1 MCQAAYKAYACSD
14 FWAGVYC
21 LAFTGVCAD
30 AQSCNAQIDEAASRT
45 GTSTVVGVCVT
56 PKPTDQLVLPAMVKK
71 PSKPL
76 LLLPLLSLLLCLPI
90 SPKVLIHPSPSPFPL
105 QISSPPQH
113 LSGTPNELP
122 IILPLPSPPLPPP
135 PLFPSGSCTHLNTS
149 LLAAAAHSR
158 LLWQK
163 PQQQLVG
170 SPLTITSKVS
180 PLLKRHLATLCVFI

>member
-56 PKPTDQLVLPAMVKK
+56 PKPTGSACAAGYGKNTLETSFAAATVVTVALLADQ
-71 PSKPL
+71 SK
-76 LLLPLLSLLLCLPI
+76 
-90 SPKVLIHPSPSPFPL
+90 SPHTPFSIPFSL

-163 PQQQLVG
+163 SQQQLVG

-180 PLLKRHLATLCVFI
+180 PLLKHHLATLCVFI